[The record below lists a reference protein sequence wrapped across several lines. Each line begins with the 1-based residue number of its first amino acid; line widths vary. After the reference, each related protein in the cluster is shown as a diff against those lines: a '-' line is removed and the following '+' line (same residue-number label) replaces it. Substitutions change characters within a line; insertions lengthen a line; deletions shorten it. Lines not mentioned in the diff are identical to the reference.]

1 MFPNSNYR
9 QVGEANILVSVIFRD
24 LLSLRLSTLRT
35 ISSILLNSAIGQIT
49 SVWRK
54 LISYVEVIIG
64 RIYMT
69 ALINGELLTEPSIR
83 C

>member
-9 QVGEANILVSVIFRD
+9 QVGEANFLVSVIFRD
-24 LLSLRLSTLRT
+24 LISLRLSTLRT
-35 ISSILLNSAIGQIT
+35 ISSILLNSTIGQIT

>member
-9 QVGEANILVSVIFRD
+9 QVGEANFLVSVIFRD

-35 ISSILLNSAIGQIT
+35 ISSILLNSTIGQIT

>member
-9 QVGEANILVSVIFRD
+9 QVGEANILVSVIFRA

-35 ISSILLNSAIGQIT
+35 ISSILLNSTIGQIT

-69 ALINGELLTEPSIR
+69 ALINGELLTEPSI
-83 C
+83 CC